1 MAADNRPNP
10 AVDAAIKILAAR
22 NLHQCLWLRP
32 SETHAR
38 LRVTFSTTSNFHDAS
53 LPVVLF
59 CGPMFGTRYLIIP
72 FDELAKNSGVRMI
85 CVDRPGFGGSTQVSL
100 EKRMDV
106 WLEMVPALLQ
116 HLGIE
121 HVSLVSHSAGTIY
134 LLNTI
139 YHHRQILD
147 PKSPYA
153 AMVGPWVSQRH
164 SNVTM
169 LSAAAKLPNS
179 VLSAWS
185 PLVNFINNTITPMT
199 SWSGG
204 VMSSVSGASQPETGG
219 SLDDSSA
226 QEKYGVDAATA
237 KELER
242 LWSKWSSEEQAM
254 VGGNDEAR
262 LLLGK
267 GPVGV
272 CEDYMEYVKL
282 LVAAEQAQHLSRLEV
297 QLCFAEDDM
306 MIGKTGKD
314 YFEQCWKQE
323 AVHDAIGVETRDFRG
338 TNHET
343 VLVDTQRGAM
353 KMIFD
358 RIAAGE

>member
-1 MAADNRPNP
+1 MAAETRPNP
-10 AVDAAIKILAAR
+10 AVDAAIKILAAQH
-22 NLHQCLWLRP
+22 LHQCLWLPR
-32 SETHAR
+32 SETHER
-38 LRVTFSTTSNFHDAS
+38 LRVTFSTTSNFQHGS

-59 CGPMFGTRYLIIP
+59 CGPMFGTRYLVLP
-72 FDELAKNSGVRMI
+72 FDKLAKESGVRMI

-100 EKRMDV
+100 ERRMDV

-147 PKSPYA
+147 PKAPYA
-153 AMVGPWVSQRH
+153 AMLGPWVSQRH

-179 VLSAWS
+179 ILSAWS

-199 SWSGG
+199 SRSGG
-204 VMSSVSGASQPETGG
+204 ALSSVSGAFQSEAGG
-219 SLDDSSA
+219 NLDESSA

-242 LWSKWSSEEQAM
+242 FWSKWSSEEQAM

-272 CEDYMEYVKL
+272 CEDYMEYVKS
-282 LVAAEQAQHLSRLEV
+282 LVAAEEAQHSSTLKL

-323 AVHDAIGVETRDFRG
+323 AVHDTIRVESKEFED

-343 VLVDTQRGAM
+343 VLVDIQKGAM
-353 KMIFD
+353 KMVFAQ
-358 RIAAGE
+358 IAARD